1 MDEDS
6 GVTMDDEEAVRKKN
20 DQFVVDLTK
29 WADED
34 TDAVLELIE
43 RMAGKSY
50 VGKKEQMLIRKFL
63 SNHVD
68 LVAVLTASLSNQRA
82 LVNQLQETRDLL
94 KRSNEA
100 NEEIIR
106 LMMKFLPPDIRDGMD
121 KIK

>member
-1 MDEDS
+1 MVEDS